1 MKSKMTIF
9 RIMIVLGIYPL
20 SVNAQTNKTA
30 NQAFTYSLCEQ
41 EYGKCTKKCSV
52 QLIMGDKIA
61 IGSYIKVSLGDEII
75 TEGYILKHVSG
86 MIFILKDKKEALD
99 PNICGG
105 CCGEA
110 YEINISKKQ
119 IWGC

>member
-1 MKSKMTIF
+1 MKSTMTIF
-9 RIMIVLGIYPL
+9 CIMIFLGIYPL

-30 NQAFTYSLCEQ
+30 KQALTYSLCQ
-41 EYGKCTKKCSV
+41 AEYGTCPNKCSIE
-52 QLIMGDKIA
+52 LILGDKIA

-86 MIFILKDKKEALD
+86 KIFILKDQKEALD
-99 PNICGG
+99 PDICGG
-105 CCGEA
+105 CCGGA

>member
-1 MKSKMTIF
+1 
-9 RIMIVLGIYPL
+9 
-20 SVNAQTNKTA
+20 
-30 NQAFTYSLCEQ
+30 
-41 EYGKCTKKCSV
+41 
-52 QLIMGDKIA
+52 
-61 IGSYIKVSLGDEII
+61 
-75 TEGYILKHVSG
+75 
-86 MIFILKDKKEALD
+86 MIFILKEKKEALD